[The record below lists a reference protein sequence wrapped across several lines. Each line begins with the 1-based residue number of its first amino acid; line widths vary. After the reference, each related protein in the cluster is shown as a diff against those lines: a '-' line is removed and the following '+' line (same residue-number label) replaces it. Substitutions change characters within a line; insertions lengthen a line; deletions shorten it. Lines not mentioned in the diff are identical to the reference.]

1 MARSVAMQFLS
12 PQDILALYRT
22 HGQLRYTGEPVSH
35 LTHAWQCGQLA
46 FFAEALPQLQL
57 ACWLH
62 DLGHL
67 LSDLA
72 ETPSLRG
79 HNDRH
84 EDLGADLL
92 AHLWGPEVAEPVRL
106 HVQAKRY
113 LVSRHPGYRAKLSE
127 DSLRSLAL
135 QGGELSPDECLAF
148 EGTPHHKSALLL
160 RVWDEQAK
168 QKDWF
173 AASRHEALAHL
184 AELMTQ
190 VPLLHPSQAPC
201 TAPTRHQ
208 TVLELTRA

>member
-1 MARSVAMQFLS
+1 MTPLN
-12 PQDILALYRT
+12 PEDILALYRAR
-22 HGQLRYTGEPVSH
+22 GQLRYTGEPVTH
-35 LTHAWQCGQLA
+35 LAHAWQCGQLA
-46 FFAEALPQLQL
+46 FFAEAQPQLQL

-67 LSDLA
+67 LSGMPG
-72 ETPSLRG
+72 TPSLRG
-79 HNDRH
+79 ENDRH

-92 AHLWGPEVAEPVRL
+92 ARLWGPEVAEPVRQ

-135 QGGELSPDECLAF
+135 QGGEMSPDECLAF
-148 EGTPHHKSALLL
+148 EGLRHHKAAMLL

-173 AASRHEALAHL
+173 AASRQEALAQL
-184 AELMTQ
+184 AELMAQ
-190 VPLLHPSQAPC
+190 VPRATHPGATGLPR
-201 TAPTRHQ
+201 RHQ
-208 TVLELTRA
+208 NVLELTRP